1 MRRLLVAFAI
11 VVLPWAAALPGATAE
26 AQLPS
31 KQLVSG
37 QVRPMLVQT
46 DQTNATGAWCFVG
59 RGLSMFE
66 ASADGSQA
74 VISFPE
80 VIYFDGTH
88 YYQLN
93 GQTHLN
99 FATPTS
105 GHIKFKYTTEYPA
118 AVTNPAFSNYT
129 EAAGDAANL
138 TVVNFSISFTNGT
151 MSSNCTLPVTIKYE
165 TE

>member
-1 MRRLLVAFAI
+1 MRRLLLTIAVA
-11 VVLPWAAALPGATAE
+11 VLPLGAAQAQIPG
-26 AQLPS
+26 

-37 QVRPMLVQT
+37 QVRPMLTQS
-46 DQTNATGAWCFVG
+46 NPNIANGAWCFVG
-59 RGLSMFE
+59 RGLSMLE

-80 VIYFDGTH
+80 MIYFDGTH

-105 GHIKFKYTTEYPA
+105 GHIKFKYTTEYPT

-129 EAAGDAANL
+129 EAAGETANL

-151 MSSNCTLPVTIKYE
+151 NPSNCILPVTIKYE

>member
-1 MRRLLVAFAI
+1 MRRLLLTIAMA
-11 VVLPWAAALPGATAE
+11 VLPGVAAH
-26 AQLPS
+26 AQLPG

-37 QVRPMLVQT
+37 QVRPTLAQS
-46 DQTNATGAWCFVG
+46 NPFSATGAWCFVG

-80 VIYFDGTH
+80 VIYFDGTT

-99 FATPTS
+99 FATPTT

-118 AVTNPAFSNYT
+118 TITNPAFSNYS
-129 EAAGDAANL
+129 EAAGEASNL
-138 TVVNFSISFTNGT
+138 TVVNFSISFTSGT
-151 MSSNCTLPVTIKYE
+151 NASNCTLPVTIKYE

>member
-1 MRRLLVAFAI
+1 MRRLLVTIAFGITAA
-11 VVLPWAAALPGATAE
+11 VLPSTAVP
-26 AQLPS
+26 AVIQA

-37 QVRPMLVQT
+37 QVRPSLAQA
-46 DQTNATGAWCFVG
+46 NPGGAWCFVG

-66 ASADGSQA
+66 ASSDGSQA

-80 VIYFDGTH
+80 MTYFDGTT

-99 FATPTS
+99 FSSTTD
-105 GHIKFKYTTEYPA
+105 GHIKFKYTSEYPTT
-118 AVTNPAFSNYT
+118 VTNPAFSNYS
-129 EAAGDAANL
+129 EVVGEAANL
-138 TVVNFSISFTNGT
+138 TVVTFTINFTNGVL
-151 MSSNCTLPVTIKYE
+151 SSNCTLPITIKYE

>member
-1 MRRLLVAFAI
+1 MRRLLVAIAI
-11 VVLPWAAALPGATAE
+11 AVLPWAAAQAQIPG
-26 AQLPS
+26 

-37 QVRPMLVQT
+37 QVRPMLTQSNPT
-46 DQTNATGAWCFVG
+46 SATGAWCFVG
-59 RGLSMFE
+59 RGLSMLE

-80 VIYFDGTH
+80 MIYFDGTH

-99 FATPTS
+99 FTTPTS
-105 GHIKFKYTTEYPA
+105 GHIKFKYTSEYPA
-118 AVTNPAFSNYT
+118 TVTSPAFSNYT
-129 EAAGDAANL
+129 EAAGEAANL

-151 MSSNCTLPVTIKYE
+151 NPSNCTLPVTIKYE